1 MFYLRTFFQKTNRKF
16 LFSMVWTFFMDV
28 TSIGR
33 CNPKK
38 RLTHNTIKAGCQN
51 KIIIIKWKGRCYLRT
66 SSRADQAS
74 LTETEARLL
83 IDDQHN
89 TNSSLNGTDE
99 DDVELSDLDES
110 ESEQERSR
118 RMQNSGR
125 LTGFLQN
132 KWMISHP
139 QHGCCIGSVINNLD
153 GLTNA

>member
-1 MFYLRTFFQKTNRKF
+1 
-16 LFSMVWTFFMDV
+16 MDV

-66 SSRADQAS
+66 SSRTDQAS

-83 IDDQHN
+83 IVDQHS

-99 DDVELSDLDES
+99 DDA
-110 ESEQERSR
+110 ERS
-118 RMQNSGR
+118 
-125 LTGFLQN
+125 
-132 KWMISHP
+132 
-139 QHGCCIGSVINNLD
+139 D
-153 GLTNA
+153 